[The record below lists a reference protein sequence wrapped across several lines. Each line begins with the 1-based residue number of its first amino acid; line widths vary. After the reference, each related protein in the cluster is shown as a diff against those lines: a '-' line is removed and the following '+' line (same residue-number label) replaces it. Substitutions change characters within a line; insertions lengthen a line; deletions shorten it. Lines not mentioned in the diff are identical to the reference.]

1 MARYLATRIVQLIP
15 SLLGL
20 SVILFILMRIG
31 GDPVAHLVRPEA
43 SPEEVAAVR
52 AAYGFD
58 RPLAEQYL
66 TSVSRILVGDF
77 GDSVRFRSAA
87 MPLVLERLPA
97 TLQLATAAILVA
109 LVLAVPIGLIS
120 ALFQNSPLDVTL
132 TLSSTLGRA
141 MPNFWLGI
149 MLILLFGVQL
159 RWLPVSGTGDWRN
172 LVLPATTLGIG
183 IAPALARLLRS
194 SMLEVLRREYVVTA
208 RAKGL
213 TERVVVLRHALRNA
227 MIPFVTILGL
237 QVAWLLGGAVIVEEV
252 FAWPGMGRLIY
263 RSVQVRDLAVVQAG
277 VFIFALIVMIAN
289 LLVDLSYMLLDPRI
303 SYHDK

>member
-1 MARYLATRIVQLIP
+1 MIRYTLLRLVQLIP
-15 SLLGL
+15 SLIGL
-20 SVILFILMRIG
+20 SIILFILMRIG

-43 SPEEVAAVR
+43 SPDEVAAVR

-58 RPLAEQYL
+58 RPLYEQYL
-66 TSVSRILVGDF
+66 SSIGRILVGDF
-77 GDSVRFRSAA
+77 GESVRFRSPA

-97 TLQLATAAILVA
+97 TLQLAMAALVVALLIAIPAGLIAAI
-109 LVLAVPIGLIS
+109 
-120 ALFQNSPLDVTL
+120 FQNSPLDVTITL
-132 TLSSTLGRA
+132 TSTLGRA
-141 MPNFWLGI
+141 MPNYWLGI
-149 MLILLFGVQL
+149 MLILLLGVQL

-183 IAPALARLLRS
+183 IAPALSRLLRS
-194 SMLEVLRREYVVTA
+194 SMIEVLRREYVVTA

-213 TERVVVLRHALRNA
+213 QESLVVLRHAMRNA
-227 MIPFVTILGL
+227 LIPFVTIFGL
-237 QVAWLLGGAVIVEEV
+237 QMAWLLGGAVIVEEV

-289 LLVDLSYMLLDPRI
+289 LLVDLSYALLDPRI
-303 SYHDK
+303 NYND

>member
-1 MARYLATRIVQLIP
+1 MVRYVALRFVQLIP
-15 SLLGL
+15 SLFGL
-20 SVILFILMRIG
+20 SLILFVLMRIG

-58 RPLAEQYL
+58 RPFHEQYL
-66 TSVSRILVGDF
+66 TSVGMLVRGDF
-77 GDSVRFRSAA
+77 GESVRFRSAA

-97 TLQLATAAILVA
+97 TLQLSVAALVVA
-109 LVLAVPIGLIS
+109 LVIAIPIGLIS

-132 TLSSTLGRA
+132 TLTSTLGRA
-141 MPNFWLGI
+141 MPNYWLGI

-159 RWLPVSGTGDWRN
+159 RWLPVSGTGDWRH
-172 LVLPATTLGIG
+172 LVLPAITLGIG

-194 SMLEVLRREYVVTA
+194 SMIEILRREYVVTA

-213 TERVVVLRHALRNA
+213 AEAVVVLRHAMRNA
-227 MIPFVTILGL
+227 LIPFVTIFGL
-237 QVAWLLGGAVIVEEV
+237 QVAWLLGGSVIVEEV
-252 FAWPGMGRLIY
+252 FAWPGLGRLIF

-277 VFIFALIVMIAN
+277 VFIFALIVMVAN
-289 LLVDLSYMLLDPRI
+289 LLVDLSYAILDPRI
-303 SYHDK
+303 SYNDK